1 MKLESLDKGNIR
13 IISILVT
20 FWKTIKP
27 FLSDMIKSTLKIT
40 LIDNYEIVKTNF
52 IMKKKLKSFLLKIV
66 SDIKIPD
73 LSNGDSLAEHIQELV
88 L

>member
-1 MKLESLDKGNIR
+1 
-13 IISILVT
+13 
-20 FWKTIKP
+20 
-27 FLSDMIKSTLKIT
+27 MIKSTLKIT

-52 IMKKKLKSFLLKIV
+52 IMKKKLNSFLLKIV

-73 LSNGDSLAEHIQELV
+73 LSNGDSLPEHIQELV